1 MNVLQR
7 WPEPVV
13 RVQSLSESGIEAIPD
28 CYVKPIMD
36 RPSVDVEESNEVN
49 IPVIDLS
56 GINSD
61 DAALRKATLE
71 LISDACREW
80 GFFQVVNH
88 GVSHQLMAETQKVWR
103 EFFHLTVEEKQKY
116 ANSPETYEGYGSRVG
131 VVKGARLD
139 WSDYFFLNYL
149 PVSSRDENKWP
160 SQPSTCRELVAKYN
174 EEVLKLC
181 GKLMKV
187 LSINLGLQEDY
198 LENAVGG
205 DQIGASLRVNFYP
218 TCPQPDLALGLSPH
232 SDPGTLTILFPDDH
246 VFGLQVRK
254 NDGWVTIKPIHNAF
268 IVNLGDQLEV
278 LSNGNYKSI
287 EHRVLVNSL
296 KERVSL
302 AFFYNPRGDM
312 VIEPADQLIMKD
324 DPTQYQPMTFD
335 EYRIFIRTKGLHGKS
350 QVESLKSFG

>member
-1 MNVLQR
+1 MFFIIDDFSTYMWTTITYYGCHLPNPTFNLPIYTLFTAPLYTPISIFLLKHIFRKTMNVLQR

-56 GINSD
+56 GLNSD

-160 SQPSTCRELVAKYN
+160 SQPSTCR
-174 EEVLKLC
+174 
-181 GKLMKV
+181 
-187 LSINLGLQEDY
+187 Y
-198 LENAVGG
+198 LFSCFFV
-205 DQIGASLRVNFYP
+205 III
-218 TCPQPDLALGLSPH
+218 TW
-232 SDPGTLTILFPDDH
+232 LF
-246 VFGLQVRK
+246 
-254 NDGWVTIKPIHNAF
+254 
-268 IVNLGDQLEV
+268 
-278 LSNGNYKSI
+278 
-287 EHRVLVNSL
+287 
-296 KERVSL
+296 
-302 AFFYNPRGDM
+302 
-312 VIEPADQLIMKD
+312 
-324 DPTQYQPMTFD
+324 TFD
-335 EYRIFIRTKGLHGKS
+335 HFHFLSVVGITEL
-350 QVESLKSFG
+350 SFFDVV